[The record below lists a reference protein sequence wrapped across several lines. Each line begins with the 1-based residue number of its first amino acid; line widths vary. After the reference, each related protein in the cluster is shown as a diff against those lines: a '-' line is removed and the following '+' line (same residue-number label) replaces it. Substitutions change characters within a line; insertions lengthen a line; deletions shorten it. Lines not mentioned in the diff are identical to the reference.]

1 MATTTVAAFPFV
13 NPTIRHVGVSKLRE
27 LNASKL
33 RESSEETL
41 VIQDSND
48 NPLAVLLSY
57 EQFLIIQQQLMS
69 VLNTIEVLADKDE
82 NDSLLAAFEDIRDG
96 RVRSLDEIDA
106 ELDKQ

>member
-1 MATTTVAAFPFV
+1 MATNSVAAFPFV

-48 NPLAVLLSY
+48 TPLAVLLSY

-69 VLNTIEVLADKDE
+69 VLNTIEILSDKTE
-82 NDSLLAAFEDIRDG
+82 HDSLVKAFEDIQAG
-96 RVRSLDEIDA
+96 RVRSFDEIDA
-106 ELDKQ
+106 ELNKQ